1 MVESLKSWRQKPL
14 KSLKT
19 GGCLVISELELSGAS
34 RPFGYEPGSI
44 KRDLTTVWPRQNKE
58 LAFGLGLG
66 LYRIVRYIYKE
77 REREMY
83 KYLFRKPRA
92 LHGPSRWLVFGQMFA
107 RARKMWRLLG

>member
-14 KSLKT
+14 KSHKT

-77 REREMY
+77 RERE
-83 KYLFRKPRA
+83 RCINICSESRA
-92 LHGPSRWLVFGQMFA
+92 HSTGPSRWLVFGQMFA
-107 RARKMWRLLG
+107 RARKI